1 MADKPSF
8 PPESGP
14 KGGAS
19 GISGPAGFNSK
30 MPKAGDLSAPTKHY
44 PSTDAMVPKRAN
56 VIDGPGKGCGITG
69 ENGKKSSGY
78 QKPGGGQ

>member
-1 MADKPSF
+1 MADKPTF
-8 PPESGP
+8 PSESGP
-14 KGGAS
+14 KDGRS
-19 GISGPAGFNSK
+19 GLHGPAGFNSK
-30 MPKAGDLSAPTKHY
+30 MPKSGDFNPPTKHY